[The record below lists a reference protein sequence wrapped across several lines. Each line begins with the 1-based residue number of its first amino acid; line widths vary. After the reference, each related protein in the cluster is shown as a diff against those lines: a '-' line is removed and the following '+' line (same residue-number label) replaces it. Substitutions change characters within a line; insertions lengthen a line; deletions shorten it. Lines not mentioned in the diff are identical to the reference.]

1 MALIKCPNCG
11 EKISDQAIECP
22 KCGIK
27 MNSLQ
32 DTACLKQKSKKKA
45 HKKKGKIFWFIMGFL
60 LGFVAGVIAIIAV
73 SFASVKDEDINNYSS
88 SINNTRYYVG
98 KNDVAVVGAGL
109 GGATVAY
116 GLQQKNYRAYLI
128 NGSEQDNRTIPDAKN
143 VLILE
148 GYDGLAGDRSLALE
162 ALQRNKQILKTI
174 SEIEQKIVLCVAS
187 GGGSTGS
194 GNLPYICDILAADSE
209 RIVVP
214 IVLMPRKDE
223 PIQKRLNAYNLA
235 KELIDTDGIGAI
247 IFVNN
252 ESYDDLKRINAVL
265 VNMLDAFFSD
275 SSASS
280 GSNFDDS
287 EKMKMLKE
295 PGAFVIAMLSDKRA
309 EENKTTTQ
317 DMINA
322 LTAKNIFLPVNN
334 DGIVG
339 NIGIINQKNN
349 KLDEHELIKAIGTPE
364 NIFVGYN
371 GNVNIACAFGLSYPV
386 EYIKKLG
393 QSAVEEQKERIEK
406 RKTIS
411 VLDDLNIEEIV
422 IPEVKKKTT
431 KGKRN
436 RISLDFLNSL

>member
-1 MALIKCPNCG
+1 M
-11 EKISDQAIECP
+11 
-22 KCGIK
+22 
-27 MNSLQ
+27 
-32 DTACLKQKSKKKA
+32 
-45 HKKKGKIFWFIMGFL
+45 
-60 LGFVAGVIAIIAV
+60 
-73 SFASVKDEDINNYSS
+73 
-88 SINNTRYYVG
+88 
-98 KNDVAVVGAGL
+98 
-109 GGATVAY
+109 
-116 GLQQKNYRAYLI
+116 
-128 NGSEQDNRTIPDAKN
+128 
-143 VLILE
+143 
-148 GYDGLAGDRSLALE
+148 
-162 ALQRNKQILKTI
+162 
-174 SEIEQKIVLCVAS
+174 
-187 GGGSTGS
+187 
-194 GNLPYICDILAADSE
+194 
-209 RIVVP
+209 
-214 IVLMPRKDE
+214 
-223 PIQKRLNAYNLA
+223 
-235 KELIDTDGIGAI
+235 IDTDGIGAI

-252 ESYDDLKRINAVL
+252 ESYDDLKRINVVL

-364 NIFVGYN
+364 NVFIGYN
-371 GNVNIACAFGLSYPV
+371 GNVNIACASGLSYPV
-386 EYIKKLG
+386 EYIKRLG
-393 QSAVEEQKERIEK
+393 RSAVEEQKERIEK

-411 VLDDLNIEEIV
+411 VLDDLNTEEIV

>member
-1 MALIKCPNCG
+1 MELNRVDYAL
-11 EKISDQAIECP
+11 
-22 KCGIK
+22 
-27 MNSLQ
+27 
-32 DTACLKQKSKKKA
+32 LKV
-45 HKKKGKIFWFIMGFL
+45 L
-60 LGFVAGVIAIIAV
+60 LKNDSV
-73 SFASVKDEDINNYSS
+73 SFFKGMTIYEILDILGGSRVTTYKKLNRLVKLGYVEKGCKDINADTYLLTAKGIGLINESEHGGKENVKEWCSS
-88 SINNTRYYVG
+88 RWGRTWWSNSSLWTT
-98 KNDVAVVGAGL
+98 A
-109 GGATVAY
+109 
-116 GLQQKNYRAYLI
+116 KNYQAYLI

-148 GYDGLAGDRSLALE
+148 GYDGLAGDRSFALE
-162 ALQRNKQILKTI
+162 ALQKNKQILKTI

-194 GNLPYICDILAADSE
+194 GNLPYICDILAANSE

-235 KELIDTDGIGAI
+235 KELMDTDGIGAI

-252 ESYDDLKRINAVL
+252 ESYDDLKRINVVL

-322 LTAKNIFLPVNN
+322 LTAKNIFLPINN

-364 NIFVGYN
+364 NVFVGYN
-371 GNVNIACAFGLSYPV
+371 GNVNIACASGLSYPV

-411 VLDDLNIEEIV
+411 VLDDLNTEEIV

>member
-1 MALIKCPNCG
+1 ML
-11 EKISDQAIECP
+11 
-22 KCGIK
+22 
-27 MNSLQ
+27 
-32 DTACLKQKSKKKA
+32 
-45 HKKKGKIFWFIMGFL
+45 
-60 LGFVAGVIAIIAV
+60 
-73 SFASVKDEDINNYSS
+73 
-88 SINNTRYYVG
+88 

-128 NGSEQDNRTIPDAKN
+128 NGSEQDNRTIPNAKN

-235 KELIDTDGIGAI
+235 KELMDTDGIGAI

-252 ESYDDLKRINAVL
+252 ESYDDLKRINVVL

-309 EENKTTTQ
+309 EEKKTTTQ

-339 NIGIINQKNN
+339 NIGIR
-349 KLDEHELIKAIGTPE
+349 G
-364 NIFVGYN
+364 
-371 GNVNIACAFGLSYPV
+371 
-386 EYIKKLG
+386 
-393 QSAVEEQKERIEK
+393 AVQ
-406 RKTIS
+406 
-411 VLDDLNIEEIV
+411 
-422 IPEVKKKTT
+422 
-431 KGKRN
+431 
-436 RISLDFLNSL
+436 

>member
-1 MALIKCPNCG
+1 ML
-11 EKISDQAIECP
+11 
-22 KCGIK
+22 
-27 MNSLQ
+27 
-32 DTACLKQKSKKKA
+32 
-45 HKKKGKIFWFIMGFL
+45 
-60 LGFVAGVIAIIAV
+60 
-73 SFASVKDEDINNYSS
+73 
-88 SINNTRYYVG
+88 

-194 GNLPYICDILAADSE
+194 GNLPYICDILAANSE

-235 KELIDTDGIGAI
+235 KELMDTDGIGAI

-252 ESYDDLKRINAVL
+252 ESYDDLKRINVVL

-295 PGAFVIAMLSDKRA
+295 PGAFVIAMLSD
-309 EENKTTTQ
+309 
-317 DMINA
+317 
-322 LTAKNIFLPVNN
+322 
-334 DGIVG
+334 
-339 NIGIINQKNN
+339 
-349 KLDEHELIKAIGTPE
+349 TPE
-364 NIFVGYN
+364 W
-371 GNVNIACAFGLSYPV
+371 AA
-386 EYIKKLG
+386 
-393 QSAVEEQKERIEK
+393 
-406 RKTIS
+406 
-411 VLDDLNIEEIV
+411 
-422 IPEVKKKTT
+422 
-431 KGKRN
+431 
-436 RISLDFLNSL
+436 

>member
-1 MALIKCPNCG
+1 ML
-11 EKISDQAIECP
+11 
-22 KCGIK
+22 
-27 MNSLQ
+27 
-32 DTACLKQKSKKKA
+32 
-45 HKKKGKIFWFIMGFL
+45 
-60 LGFVAGVIAIIAV
+60 
-73 SFASVKDEDINNYSS
+73 
-88 SINNTRYYVG
+88 

-194 GNLPYICDILAADSE
+194 GNLPYICDILAANSE

-235 KELIDTDGIGAI
+235 KELMDTDGIGAI

-309 EENKTTTQ
+309 EEKKTTT
-317 DMINA
+317 MSFRRMNTECP
-322 LTAKNIFLPVNN
+322 LKNWM
-334 DGIVG
+334 
-339 NIGIINQKNN
+339 NISRSN
-349 KLDEHELIKAIGTPE
+349 LRR
-364 NIFVGYN
+364 
-371 GNVNIACAFGLSYPV
+371 
-386 EYIKKLG
+386 KK
-393 QSAVEEQKERIEK
+393 
-406 RKTIS
+406 
-411 VLDDLNIEEIV
+411 
-422 IPEVKKKTT
+422 
-431 KGKRN
+431 
-436 RISLDFLNSL
+436 F

>member
-1 MALIKCPNCG
+1 ML
-11 EKISDQAIECP
+11 
-22 KCGIK
+22 
-27 MNSLQ
+27 
-32 DTACLKQKSKKKA
+32 
-45 HKKKGKIFWFIMGFL
+45 
-60 LGFVAGVIAIIAV
+60 
-73 SFASVKDEDINNYSS
+73 
-88 SINNTRYYVG
+88 

-194 GNLPYICDILAADSE
+194 GNLPYICDILAANSE

-252 ESYDDLKRINAVL
+252 ESYDDLKRINVVL

-309 EENKTTTQ
+309 EEKKTTTQ

-322 LTAKNIFLPVNN
+322 LTAKNIFLP
-334 DGIVG
+334 I
-339 NIGIINQKNN
+339 NN
-349 KLDEHELIKAIGTPE
+349 K
-364 NIFVGYN
+364 
-371 GNVNIACAFGLSYPV
+371 
-386 EYIKKLG
+386 
-393 QSAVEEQKERIEK
+393 
-406 RKTIS
+406 
-411 VLDDLNIEEIV
+411 
-422 IPEVKKKTT
+422 
-431 KGKRN
+431 
-436 RISLDFLNSL
+436 

>member
-1 MALIKCPNCG
+1 ML
-11 EKISDQAIECP
+11 
-22 KCGIK
+22 
-27 MNSLQ
+27 
-32 DTACLKQKSKKKA
+32 
-45 HKKKGKIFWFIMGFL
+45 
-60 LGFVAGVIAIIAV
+60 
-73 SFASVKDEDINNYSS
+73 
-88 SINNTRYYVG
+88 

-116 GLQQKNYRAYLI
+116 GLQQKNYQAYLI

-235 KELIDTDGIGAI
+235 KELMDTDGIGAI

-252 ESYDDLKRINAVL
+252 ESYDDLKRINVVL

-339 NIGIINQKNN
+339 NIGIIN
-349 KLDEHELIKAIGTPE
+349 
-364 NIFVGYN
+364 
-371 GNVNIACAFGLSYPV
+371 
-386 EYIKKLG
+386 
-393 QSAVEEQKERIEK
+393 
-406 RKTIS
+406 
-411 VLDDLNIEEIV
+411 
-422 IPEVKKKTT
+422 
-431 KGKRN
+431 
-436 RISLDFLNSL
+436 

>member
-1 MALIKCPNCG
+1 ML
-11 EKISDQAIECP
+11 
-22 KCGIK
+22 
-27 MNSLQ
+27 
-32 DTACLKQKSKKKA
+32 
-45 HKKKGKIFWFIMGFL
+45 
-60 LGFVAGVIAIIAV
+60 
-73 SFASVKDEDINNYSS
+73 
-88 SINNTRYYVG
+88 

-252 ESYDDLKRINAVL
+252 ESYDDLKRINVVF

-309 EENKTTTQ
+309 EEKKTTTQ

-322 LTAKNIFLPVNN
+322 LTAKNIFLPINN

-364 NIFVGYN
+364 NVFVGYN
-371 GNVNIACAFGLSYPV
+371 GNVNIACASGLSYPV

-411 VLDDLNIEEIV
+411 VLDDLNTEEIV